1 MSWKLTEL
9 NEDNLGGI
17 LDDLLK
23 VFSDQDFDGTAVPV
37 LGDVLCVQ
45 VRLWG
50 VEEEEEEEGADDDEL
65 CQLKLKPSNTIC

>member
-37 LGDVLCVQ
+37 LGNVLCVQ

-50 VEEEEEEEGADDDEL
+50 EEEEEGVDDDEL